1 MHLGLSGTIHY
12 NVKFGPTFG
21 RTQEMAGAFE
31 NQKTGVR
38 ILFGVVIGILALSML
53 LYLVP
58 QGSNTA
64 ESATDVVARVGDQK
78 VTISDIQQQLNQIR
92 QQSQVPPQLEGLY
105 ARQILNQ
112 MVFQKEV
119 EYEAKR
125 LGITVSDKERADRIK
140 QYVPGAFNGDTF
152 VGMDT
157 YAREVRQRFQLTV
170 PMFEEEV
177 RNSLVLEKFRKLIT
191 DGISVSPAEIED
203 EFHNQN
209 EKVKLDYVVIKP
221 EDLVGKVV
229 LDEGEIKSY
238 YDQNK
243 SKYQIPEKRVVRYAL
258 VDLSQIR
265 QNTQVSDDEL
275 KIAYQENI
283 QQYQVPNRFHAQH
296 ILLLTTGKTDAE
308 VAEVKTKADDV
319 LAQVKKKGTNF
330 EDLAKKYSEDPG
342 SKAKGGDLGWLVQG
356 QTVPEFEKAAFDLNN
371 GEISG
376 LVRTQYGFHIIKLI
390 DKERA
395 HTKTFEEVK
404 DSLKTPML
412 LQKADQQAG
421 ALADKISADI
431 RQSNKASLDEIAQK
445 YHLAISETAAL
456 GPNDPLLALGTSKET
471 REQVSNLRVGEL
483 SLPVRTDRGYVV
495 LSLKQ
500 VLPAHQGT
508 LEEVKEKIATDLK
521 EQKSS
526 QQALAKASELEKRV
540 KGGEKFDAAAK
551 LLGLDPKNSDPLART
566 GSIPGVGSGKQ
577 LAGAF
582 SLKAGDLGA
591 PVNLGSNWIVYV
603 IVEKTEA
610 NPADFEKQKKTIT
623 DQLLQSKR
631 QLAWEAFRT
640 ALEERMKQE
649 GKLKLMPEKMRGF
662 GDFGKSNL

>member
-1 MHLGLSGTIHY
+1 
-12 NVKFGPTFG
+12 
-21 RTQEMAGAFE
+21 MAGAFE

-64 ESATDVVARVGDQK
+64 ESATDVVARVGDQT
-78 VTISDIQQQLNQIR
+78 VTLSDIQQQLNQIR
-92 QQSQVPPQLEGLY
+92 QQNQVPPQLEGLY

-112 MVFQKEV
+112 IVFQKEV

-152 VGMDT
+152 AGMDT

-170 PMFEEEV
+170 PAFEEEV

-191 DGISVSPAEIED
+191 DGISVSPAEIEE

-229 LDEGEIKSY
+229 LDEAEIKTF

-258 VDLSQIR
+258 VDLGQIR

-275 KIAYQENI
+275 KVAYQENI

-308 VAEVKTKADDV
+308 VAEVKTKAEDI
-319 LAQVKKKGTNF
+319 LAQAKKKGASF

-390 DKERA
+390 EKESA
-395 HTKTFEEVK
+395 HTKTFDEVK

-412 LQKADQQAG
+412 LQKVDQQAG
-421 ALADKISADI
+421 TLADKISADI
-431 RQSNKASLDEIAQK
+431 RQSNKVSLDEVAQK
-445 YHLAISETAAL
+445 YHLTISETAAL

-471 REQVSNLRVGEL
+471 REQVSNLRMGEL

-500 VLPAHQGT
+500 ILPAHQGT
-508 LEEVKEKIATDLK
+508 LEEVKEKIAADLK

-526 QQALAKASELEKRV
+526 QQARAEANELEKRV
-540 KGGEKFDAAAK
+540 KGGEKIDAAAK
-551 LLGLDPKNSDPLART
+551 SLGLDPKNSEPLART

-577 LAGAF
+577 LGGAF
-582 SLKAGDLGA
+582 SLKGGDLGA
-591 PVNLGSNWIVYV
+591 PVNLGTTWVVYV
-603 IVEKTEA
+603 VAEKTEA
-610 NPADFEKQKKTIT
+610 NPADFEKQKKTLT